1 MTDREYLMAF
11 IRSLSLADHMGDV
24 GNTVITLF
32 ELMEINTEWRDL
44 DELSQ
49 ILEQQDVPYLY
60 EIEKGE

>member
-1 MTDREYLMAF
+1 
-11 IRSLSLADHMGDV
+11 MGDV